1 MQAKAAKPRTTSP
14 APLRRSNTSKGASFH
29 ITSESIAADLAAFR
43 KQGGRIEVLG
53 NTPLRAHVSSPFRSS
68 PGQRKPPTPVKRR
81 ASR

>member
-1 MQAKAAKPRTTSP
+1 MARKSTQP
-14 APLRRSNTSKGASFH
+14 AVEAQSTHK
-29 ITSESIAADLAAFR
+29 SIAADIAAFR

>member
-53 NTPLRAHVSSPFRSS
+53 NTRVLTRIEEAAKEDGKK
-68 PGQRKPPTPVKRR
+68 PGK
-81 ASR
+81 